1 MKAKGAALSTHENQS
16 YDLFPYLSHCYS
28 ETHPDN
34 LAVAAL
40 QRGLHPAPVAKC
52 RVLEL
57 GCASGGN
64 LLPMAA
70 MWPESQFVGI
80 DRSAHQVEKG
90 QKLCGTLELHNLELR
105 AVDFM
110 DFDGG
115 SEPFDYILCHG
126 VFSWVPVPVQQRVL
140 QLCQRHLA
148 ANGIAYISYNTY
160 PGFYRR
166 QPIMEMMRYH
176 VAGAAATEPTAQ
188 VREAR
193 ALLQFLIKG
202 QSDPEGTTARL
213 LREEAQLIERL
224 PDSYVFHEHFEADNR
239 PCYFHQFMRQADE
252 HGLQYVAEAAARGGL
267 AGLPEGTQQILA
279 QLANEPIKQEQYIDF
294 VRNTAMRSTLLCRK
308 ESVLFSDPTAGFVKS
323 LRVSSTSR
331 PSNPSELQGEKL
343 RAQGPVTFQAL
354 RGSAII
360 QHPHV
365 KAMLLALHQRQPA
378 SVMVPELAAVTSA
391 LLGETLEVDTIAQMA
406 LYSHNTGLCRLHTV
420 QPPIAS
426 SISEFPSASPLARI
440 TVASTGVVPNQWHES
455 IRMPPFEQT
464 LLRFLDGTK
473 NQETLLDAMQQ
484 AVLDGTLV
492 VNGPD
497 GKQLQNAPL
506 ARKIVAQHL
515 PKALQTLLDSGLL
528 VS

>member
-1 MKAKGAALSTHENQS
+1 MSTTDPQS

-40 QRGLHPAPVAKC
+40 QRGLRPTPVAKC

-64 LLPMAA
+64 LMPMAA

-80 DRSAHQVEKG
+80 DRSTRQVEEG
-90 QKLCGTLELHNLELR
+90 QRLCSTLGLRNIELR
-105 AVDFM
+105 AIDFM

-126 VFSWVPVPVQQRVL
+126 VFSWVPEPVQQRVL

-148 ANGIAYISYNTY
+148 AQGIAYISYNTY

-176 VAGAAATEPTAQ
+176 VAGAATTDPTAQ

-202 QSDPEGTTARL
+202 QSDVEGTTARL

-239 PCYFHQFMRQADE
+239 PCYFHQFMKQADE
-252 HGLQYVAEAAARGGL
+252 HGLQYVGEAAARGGL

-279 QLANEPIKQEQYIDF
+279 QLASEPIKQEQYIDF

-308 ESVLFSDPTAGFVKS
+308 ENVLSTGQTSAFVNS
-323 LRVSSTSR
+323 LWVSSTSR
-331 PSNPSELQGEKL
+331 PSIPSELQGEKL
-343 RAQGPVTFQAL
+343 RTQSPATFQTL
-354 RGSAII
+354 RGSAVIE
-360 QHPHV
+360 HPHV
-365 KAMLLALHQRQPA
+365 KAMLFILHQHQPA
-378 SVMVPELAAVTSA
+378 SLTIPDLAAATSA
-391 LLGETLEVDTIAQMA
+391 LLGESLDVDTIAGMA

-420 QPPIAS
+420 LPAIAR

-440 TVASTGVVPNQWHES
+440 TVANAGVAPNQWHES
-455 IRMPPFEQT
+455 VRLPPFEQT
-464 LLRFLDGTK
+464 LLPFLDGTRDH
-473 NQETLLDAMQQ
+473 EALLDAMQQ

-497 GKQLQNAPL
+497 GSQLRNASL

-515 PKALQTLLDSGLL
+515 PKALQTLLDSALL